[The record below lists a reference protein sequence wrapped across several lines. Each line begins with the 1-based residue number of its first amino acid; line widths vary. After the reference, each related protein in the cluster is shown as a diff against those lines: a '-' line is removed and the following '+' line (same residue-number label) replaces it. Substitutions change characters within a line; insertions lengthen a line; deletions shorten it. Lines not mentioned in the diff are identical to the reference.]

1 MHYSAIALVMP
12 LSEEGRQCPFN
23 MHDVSGVVLL
33 PSSGITVISII
44 SIILSFV
51 NIRGS
56 SGGRIRNRFVQLFY

>member
-1 MHYSAIALVMP
+1 
-12 LSEEGRQCPFN
+12 